1 MRLTDLIFV
10 KEDEK
15 SVRTLQRAS
24 LDLDETVVVVFDL
37 PNRGCR
43 VGVAGPRKFWQSCL
57 DENDVG
63 LEFVDGKFQLSVLR

>member
-1 MRLTDLIFV
+1 M
-10 KEDEK
+10 KEDKK
-15 SVRTLQRAS
+15 SVRTLQRTS
-24 LDLDETVVVVFDL
+24 LDLNETVVVVFDL
-37 PNRGCR
+37 PNCGCR